1 MAEKVYALDE
11 GGNRIETL
19 SAEQIL
25 EAIETAIKT
34 GEIPAELQT
43 FIDTIREQNK
53 GAGLKFWLGTQAE
66 FLALE
71 STSEDVI
78 YFINDS
84 TNLRDVADAL
94 TKLSEQLKDGSFKV
108 KKAEAAD
115 SAANVSEK
123 INNKAVTDIFEK
135 DGVTAKKA
143 TKAEAADSA
152 ANVSE
157 KINSKA
163 IKDIFE
169 SDGVTAK
176 HTTTAKNIE
185 QTVIYNGESVSLG
198 GFFTASEAIESGRR
212 YLLVFDN
219 GQTAEGVAFSS
230 TWTGISEEG
239 SGQKVS
245 GSQIFAP
252 NIDIGG
258 DSANDI
264 LIKCVNVRAKQGATR
279 WRYSCLS
286 YNLNETG
293 TYSSTL
299 KLKKIIK
306 CEKYDI

>member
-123 INNKAVTDIFEK
+123 INSKAVTDIFEK

-152 ANVSE
+152 KN
-157 KINSKA
+157 A
-163 IKDIFE
+163 IKVNNLEIKCDE
-169 SDGVTAK
+169 NGVLKIGDTIIPQK
-176 HTTTAKNIE
+176 R
-185 QTVIYNGESVSLG
+185 VL
-198 GFFTASEAIESGRR
+198 
-212 YLLVFDN
+212 
-219 GQTAEGVAFSS
+219 
-230 TWTGISEEG
+230 WEG
-239 SGQKVS
+239 SVIKEYNTGRASFDIEEDFNLSAEKLKGKKIEIEYSLFQGLDNDFAGNCYAKLTFRFSEMDSMYFIVEHDYGIGSIETQPS
-245 GSQIFAP
+245 GSFITFYKP
-252 NIDIGG
+252 SFNNMF
-258 DSANDI
+258 S
-264 LIKCVNVRAKQGATR
+264 VRV
-279 WRYSCLS
+279 S
-286 YNLNETG
+286 
-293 TYSSTL
+293 
-299 KLKKIIK
+299 KIMEII
-306 CEKYDI
+306 E